1 MFGETVPGSVAEGE
15 RRGTDAVA
23 VCGVAVHGVGARARD
38 EGGIWVW
45 ELDEVGGDVSFDPLS
60 LTGPGGFG
68 VCRGEWGW
76 WWWLRERKR

>member
-38 EGGIWVW
+38 EGGI
-45 ELDEVGGDVSFDPLS
+45 
-60 LTGPGGFG
+60 
-68 VCRGEWGW
+68 
-76 WWWLRERKR
+76 